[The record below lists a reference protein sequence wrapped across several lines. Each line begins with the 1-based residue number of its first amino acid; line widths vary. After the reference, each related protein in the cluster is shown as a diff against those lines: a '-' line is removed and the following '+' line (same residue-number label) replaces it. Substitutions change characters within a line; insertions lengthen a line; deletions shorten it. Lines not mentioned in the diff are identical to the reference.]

1 MLNLQGNH
9 ARFQRLQFKN
19 TLFAEMHTA
28 KFNAYQGTLC
38 RDKIAELTTSLS
50 SQQNL
55 FLKVKTRM
63 DSFIEASS
71 LVANLISKKSKSF
84 TDGEFIK

>member
-1 MLNLQGNH
+1 MPIFKDYNLKIH
-9 ARFQRLQFKN
+9 YLQKC
-19 TLFAEMHTA
+19 TA